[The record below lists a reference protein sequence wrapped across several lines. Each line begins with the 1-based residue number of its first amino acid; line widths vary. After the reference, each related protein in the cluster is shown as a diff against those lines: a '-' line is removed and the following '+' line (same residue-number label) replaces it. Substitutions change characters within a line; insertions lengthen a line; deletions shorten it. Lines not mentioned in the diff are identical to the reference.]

1 MASLVTQN
9 LRLRRNFGKI
19 RRVLDV
25 PNLIEIQ
32 RQSYDKFLQADAS
45 PEKRADTGL
54 QGVFRSVFPIRDF
67 SGSAELEF
75 DSYVIGEP
83 KYDVEEC
90 HQRGMT
96 FSA

>member
-32 RQSYDKFLQADAS
+32 RQSYDKFLQADLS
-45 PEKRADTGL
+45 QEKRADTGL
-54 QGVFRSVFPIRDF
+54 QGVFRSVFPITY
-67 SGSAELEF
+67 AELVRITAGTPTE
-75 DSYVIGEP
+75 V
-83 KYDVEEC
+83 
-90 HQRGMT
+90 
-96 FSA
+96 A